1 LTLQFLIDNNLPPA
15 LARAL
20 NNLSARDGARVYAL
34 RDRFPENADDLVW
47 MQALRDDGDR
57 WCIVSTDQFRKRA
70 RTEREFIRSAGFT
83 VFVLHSG
90 WSSHS
95 YWPKASQLVAWWPK
109 IIEQA
114 HLAQRS
120 MFSVPWRVT
129 GRFEQIHL

>member
-1 LTLQFLIDNNLPPA
+1 MSLQFLIDNNLPPT

-20 NNLSARDGARVYAL
+20 DCLSAKEGAQVHAL
-34 RDRFPENADDLVW
+34 RDRFDQSTDDLVW
-47 MQALRDDGDR
+47 MQALRDAGDH

-70 RTEREFIRSAGFT
+70 KTERDLIRSAGFT

-90 WSSHS
+90 WSSQP

-114 HLAQRS
+114 RLAQRS